1 MNHALHSTARFSR
14 YLCLLI
20 LFASSLHCVAL
31 EKQSKASGAAVQERS
46 IFYTSDGLQI
56 RAFVF
61 VPALP
66 GPHPVLL
73 FNHGGMSG
81 VIENSKK
88 RCRELAKLGYLVFA
102 SSYRGEDGSQGQ
114 IEVALGEVDDV
125 LAGLEHLKSDP
136 RADLNRVGL
145 IGFSHGALVSLQ
157 ALKRKPKV
165 KAMVF
170 AYGVADLYA
179 WYGYLKASKQLGEDA
194 ITKRIYGTGPES
206 RPDDFAKRNG
216 VSNLDLIDSKLPIL
230 IVQGAKDITVPK
242 QQALFLDQA
251 LKARQQPVKTLIYPN
266 AGHAFLIRWTDLRG
280 PERQDADQAWAQ
292 IYAFLKAQL

>member
-1 MNHALHSTARFSR
+1 MQAQHSLAFRTCWPYLLLLALW
-14 YLCLLI
+14 
-20 LFASSLHCVAL
+20 FASSL
-31 EKQSKASGAAVQERS
+31 SFAAVSERS
-46 IFYTSDGLQI
+46 IFYPSGGLQI

-61 VPALP
+61 VPKTP

-88 RCRELAKLGYLVFA
+88 RCRELAELGYLVFA

-125 LAGLEHLKSDP
+125 LAGLNFLRSDP
-136 RADLNRVGL
+136 RADLNRVAL
-145 IGFSHGALVSLQ
+145 VGFSHGALVSLQ

-216 VSNLDLIDSKLPIL
+216 ISNLNLIDSQLPIL
-230 IVQGAKDITVPK
+230 IIQGANDITVPK
-242 QQALFLDQA
+242 EQALFLDQA
-251 LKARQQPVKTLIYPN
+251 LKAQKQPVQTLIYPH

-280 PERQDADQAWAQ
+280 LERRDADLAWQQ
-292 IYAFLKAQL
+292 IYKFLRTHLQQ